1 MPLSQEQLPAR
12 WQQSVWMKRSQQ
24 SHMGYPKLQQSREA
38 DEAAVEVVV
47 EAADIV
53 VTVVA
58 DSPEVA
64 VSLMV
69 EISPVVT
76 VNPINPNIEGQSI
89 LTFRKASGVGAP
101 CISVSGAR
109 LIFVTN
115 PGPVHGRTSSLP
127 RLIIEVLTSSM

>member
-1 MPLSQEQLPAR
+1 
-12 WQQSVWMKRSQQ
+12 
-24 SHMGYPKLQQSREA
+24 MGFPKLQQSREA

-64 VSLMV
+64 ASLMA
-69 EISPVVT
+69 ETSPGVT
-76 VNPINPNIEGQSI
+76 VNPINPNIRGPST
-89 LTFRKASGVGAP
+89 LTFRKESGVDAP
-101 CISVSGAR
+101 CISALGAR

-127 RLIIEVLTSSM
+127 KLIIEVPTSSM